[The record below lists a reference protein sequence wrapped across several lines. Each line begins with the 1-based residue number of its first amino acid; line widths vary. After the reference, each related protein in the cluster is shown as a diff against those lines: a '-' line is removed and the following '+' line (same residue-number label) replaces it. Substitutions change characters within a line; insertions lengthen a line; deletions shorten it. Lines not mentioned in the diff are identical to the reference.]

1 MHIQHMEIGRIK
13 LNARNARTHSA
24 RQIAQIAKSIRAFG
38 FTNPLL
44 VSEDDELIA
53 GHGRWLAANELG
65 LDTVPVIVVAGLS
78 PARRRAL
85 AIADNRIAQT
95 RDGIANAWR
104 SRFRSS
110 RGC

>member
-1 MHIQHMEIGRIK
+1 VARPNLGFEDCGMHIQDMKIGRIK

-65 LDTVPVIVVAGLS
+65 LDRVPVIES
-78 PARRRAL
+78 HK
-85 AIADNRIAQT
+85 T
-95 RDGIANAWR
+95 RDGIASAWR
-104 SRFRSS
+104 SRYRNS